1 MSDETPT
8 NQEAS
13 PETSP
18 PAPPEEQIEAP
29 AEGGADPNPNLD
41 VIRDIP
47 VRISLEVG
55 NTRISIRELLQLR
68 RGSVVELDRGT
79 GEPLDVL
86 VNGKLVARGE
96 VVVVK
101 DKFGIRLTEVL
112 STEQRIETLH

>member
-8 NQEAS
+8 NTEAA
-13 PETSP
+13 PETPP

-29 AEGGADPNPNLD
+29 AEGGADPNLD